1 MYLNIKY
8 LPVFGKLIIKQLI
21 CSLCSIL
28 FLMTFPAMIDSGI
41 GEILF
46 SFFAIIVYFDLMYST
61 TWNVAN
67 KHRRDINVYNRKQQD
82 NGQKEIN
89 YDKKSGIYLT
99 VFVILFQLLLTAIC
113 ILMDYFGSPEINVIG
128 NFIYKLW
135 FIEFISLHIRIIRY
149 RYILWIL
156 ISLFSSIPVALGYFS
171 GLGGNNRFEL
181 FVKKLVYKDSNK
193 DSK

>member
-41 GEILF
+41 GEMLF

-135 FIEFISLHIRIIRY
+135 FIEFISFHIRIIRY